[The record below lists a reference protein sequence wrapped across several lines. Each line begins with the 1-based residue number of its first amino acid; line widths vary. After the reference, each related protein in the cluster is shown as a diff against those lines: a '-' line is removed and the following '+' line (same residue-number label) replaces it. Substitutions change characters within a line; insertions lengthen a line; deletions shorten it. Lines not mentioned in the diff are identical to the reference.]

1 MAKADETTVWP
12 EGFDP
17 VAAGVIFENP
27 FVVGVWGFRATLP
40 SDTMETAISN
50 LTARSIASSPIWT
63 FAATC
68 VRKGLRF

>member
-1 MAKADETTVWP
+1 
-12 EGFDP
+12 
-17 VAAGVIFENP
+17 
-27 FVVGVWGFRATLP
+27 VWGFRATLP